1 MTRVLRAVAL
11 AALLVLAGC
20 TGAPSATSP
29 TETPPDPQT
38 TATPTATNDTE
49 TPTTDETPTTHDGYY
64 RAYTVLAAETTVG
77 DVAAELAR
85 SPAELERWHEDRA
98 AVVRSAAA
106 TGSAS
111 RVKLDPEV
119 SLGLDGELVV
129 VDGTYYRVNA
139 TVDSRERVTAHHMDA
154 DGPLGNR
161 YEGDE
166 LDAYRERAVDHDAL
180 PPADRRAVADT
191 VGIADEPYRNFH
203 GIGYWH
209 HFENGTV
216 PDNSTL
222 ADGRTHVVR
231 YNDTLWKMQLSPSRT
246 SEQIRYRVTYTL
258 DTVAENESAWR
269 DYVRRNNVTA
279 LGNVSVGAD
288 ARGVLRNAIE
298 HGSVEWEGTSED
310 TPQRFEALFRHSSRY
325 YVAQNGAIYRITV
338 RQIVE

>member
-1 MTRVLRAVAL
+1 MARALHAVAL

-29 TETPPDPQT
+29 TETPLNPQT
-38 TATPTATNDTE
+38 TATPTPTDATTTE
-49 TPTTDETPTTHDGYY
+49 TPTTRDGYY
-64 RAYTVLAAETTVG
+64 RAYTVRAAETTIG
-77 DVAAELAR
+77 DVAAEIAL
-85 SPAELERWHEDRA
+85 SLAELERWHEDRA
-98 AVVRSAAA
+98 AVVRAAAA

-119 SLGLDGELVV
+119 SLDLDGELVV

-139 TVDSRERVTAHHMDA
+139 TVDSRERVTAHHIDA

-166 LDAYRERAVDHDAL
+166 LDAYRERAVDHGAL

-203 GIGYWH
+203 GIGNWH
-209 HFENGTV
+209 YFENGTV

-222 ADGRTHVVR
+222 ADGGTHVVR

-246 SEQIRYRVTYTL
+246 SEQSRYRVTYTL

-288 ARGVLRNAIE
+288 ARDVLRSAIE
-298 HGSVEWEGTSED
+298 DGSVEWEGTSQE

-325 YVAQNGAIYRITV
+325 YIAQNGAIYRIIV
-338 RQIVE
+338 REIVE